1 MNDRN
6 VVWLPSVRSKLLQ
19 FRNERFTPEE
29 TLLYMETE
37 RLLKNPV
44 LGRTY
49 TEEAGD
55 YKGVSRVL
63 IRKFRVYF
71 EQIQQTKPLSLPIG
85 KAKGLSDYRIHRLFV
100 M

>member
-1 MNDRN
+1 MNDRS

-19 FRNERFTPEE
+19 FRNEKFTPEE
-29 TLLYMETE
+29 TFVYISQIVLETE

-55 YKGVSRVL
+55 YKGVASPTP
-63 IRKFRVYF
+63 F
-71 EQIQQTKPLSLPIG
+71 EI
-85 KAKGLSDYRIHRLFV
+85 SD
-100 M
+100 

>member
-1 MNDRN
+1 MNDRK

-19 FRNERFTPEE
+19 YRNERFSSEE
-29 TLLYMETE
+29 TLVYISQIVMETE

-49 TEEAGD
+49 TEETGD

-63 IRKFRVYF
+63 IKKFRIYF
-71 EQIQQTKPLSLPIG
+71 EQIHNDFVIV
-85 KAKGLSDYRIHRLFV
+85 AILFPGER
-100 M
+100 